1 MYKGQEKL
9 KIFKLLKTLR
19 KGAGGKQLVHFT
31 RQLAT
36 LVAAGLPLV
45 KSLQTLHS
53 QLEEGYLKEVVGKV
67 AEDVEAGNAFSS
79 TLAQFPKVF
88 PSLFVNMV
96 KAAELGGMLDEVLRR
111 LADFLEKQ
119 HRLRERIRSA
129 LVYPA
134 FVLGIAV
141 IILSILIVFVVP
153 TFTKMFAELGGVLPF
168 PTRLLIGTSNLCR
181 QRWYLIILVL
191 MSLVFFY
198 RLLTKDPRRKILFDK
213 LRLRLPVVGRLLQE
227 VYIARFARTLG
238 TLLSSGVSILT
249 ALDVVKETVGNEVI
263 ASAILKVRESIKEGE
278 SVANPM
284 QLAGVFPPLV
294 VKMVSIGEET
304 GQLDKML
311 VQIANEYEEEV
322 DLSVASLTALLEPVL
337 IVTMGLIVGFI
348 VISMFLP
355 LFALARLIGG

>member
-1 MYKGQEKL
+1 LYKKQEKL

-19 KGAGGKQLVHFT
+19 KSAGGKQLVHFT

-45 KSLQTLHS
+45 KSLQTLYS
-53 QLEEGYLKEVVGKV
+53 QLEEGYLKEVVGTV
-67 AEDVEAGNAFSS
+67 AEDVEAGNTFSS
-79 TLAQFPKVF
+79 SLTRFPKVF

-153 TFTKMFAELGGVLPF
+153 TFTKMFAELGGMLPL
-168 PTRLLIGTSNLCR
+168 PTRLLIGTSNFCR
-181 QRWYLIILVL
+181 EKWYLVILTL
-191 MSLVFFY
+191 ACLAFFY
-198 RLLTKDPRRKILFDK
+198 RILTKDPRRKILFDK
-213 LRLRLPVVGRLLQE
+213 LRLRLPVFGRLLQE
-227 VYIARFARTLG
+227 VCIARFARTLG
-238 TLLSSGVSILT
+238 TLLSSGVSILV
-249 ALDVVKETVGNEVI
+249 ALDVVRETVGNEVI
-263 ASAILKVRESIKEGE
+263 ASAVTKVRESIKEGE
-278 SVANPM
+278 SVANPL

-322 DLSVASLTALLEPVL
+322 DLTVASLTALLEPVL
-337 IVTMGLIVGFI
+337 IVTMGIIVGFI